1 MESASTLGRM
11 DNAASGIIDLRYRHC
26 KPDLHI
32 FAAKGSWLRGIT
44 FTDQDD
50 MLFNVLHELRQGMGA
65 VNEYDLREPE
75 VKAADLMLRDVEG
88 WVRFLRTDRGL
99 LAKVHATAT
108 IDEECS
114 RCLAP
119 VATPVTVDFEEEY
132 VPLLDANTSAPVH
145 IDPSEEEDTFRVSI
159 RFELDLR
166 EALRQ
171 YILMYEPT
179 KPLCR
184 ADCAGLCP
192 DCGADMNIGPH
203 ECEQPTDGRWSAL
216 AGLKSETTE
225 GN

>member
-1 MESASTLGRM
+1 
-11 DNAASGIIDLRYRHC
+11 
-26 KPDLHI
+26 
-32 FAAKGSWLRGIT
+32 
-44 FTDQDD
+44 
-50 MLFNVLHELRQGMGA
+50 MLFNVLRELRQNMGA
-65 VNEYDLREPE
+65 VNEYELKEPE
-75 VKAADLMLRDVEG
+75 VKADDLALHDVDG
-88 WVRFLRTDRGL
+88 TVRFLRTDRGL

-132 VPLLDANTSAPVH
+132 VPLVDGNTGAPVH
-145 IDPSEEEDTFRVSI
+145 LDPSEEEVTFRVNP

-171 YILMYEPT
+171 YILMYEPA

-192 DCGADMNIGPH
+192 ICGADMNLGPH
-203 ECEQPTDGRWSAL
+203 ECEEPTDERWSAL
-216 AGLKSETTE
+216 AGLNKEPTE
-225 GN
+225 GQ

>member
-1 MESASTLGRM
+1 
-11 DNAASGIIDLRYRHC
+11 
-26 KPDLHI
+26 
-32 FAAKGSWLRGIT
+32 
-44 FTDQDD
+44 
-50 MLFNVLHELRQGMGA
+50 MLFNVLRELRQGIGA
-65 VNEYDLREPE
+65 VNEYELREAE
-75 VKAADLMLRDVEG
+75 VKAGDLSFRDVEG
-88 WVRFLRTDRGL
+88 SVRFLRTDRGL

-114 RCLAP
+114 RCLVP

-132 VPLLDANTSAPVH
+132 VPLVDANTGAPVR
-145 IDPSEEEDTFRVSI
+145 IDPSEEEDMFRVSP

-171 YILMYEPT
+171 YILMYEPA

-192 DCGADMNIGPH
+192 VCGADMNAGPH
-203 ECEQPTDGRWSAL
+203 ECEQPTDERWSAL
-216 AGLKSETTE
+216 SGLKIDKTE

>member
-1 MESASTLGRM
+1 
-11 DNAASGIIDLRYRHC
+11 
-26 KPDLHI
+26 
-32 FAAKGSWLRGIT
+32 
-44 FTDQDD
+44 
-50 MLFNVLHELRQGMGA
+50 
-65 VNEYDLREPE
+65 
-75 VKAADLMLRDVEG
+75 
-88 WVRFLRTDRGL
+88 
-99 LAKVHATAT
+99 
-108 IDEECS
+108 
-114 RCLAP
+114 
-119 VATPVTVDFEEEY
+119 VDFEEEY
-132 VPLLDANTSAPVH
+132 VPLIDANTGAPIR
-145 IDPSEEEDTFRVSI
+145 IDESEEEDTFRVDH